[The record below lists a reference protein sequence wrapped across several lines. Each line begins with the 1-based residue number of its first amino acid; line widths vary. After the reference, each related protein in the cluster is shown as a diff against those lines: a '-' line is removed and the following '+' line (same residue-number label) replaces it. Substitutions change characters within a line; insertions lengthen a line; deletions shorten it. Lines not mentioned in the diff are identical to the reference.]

1 MHGSTHFKRNG
12 QEKNERKKN
21 DKIKSVCAGFSKHIQ
36 THKEWTQTMLT
47 SCFVSVLKK
56 RKIAKN
62 AVAPRKHKVWVRK
75 LLTERKWKGEYH
87 VLVKEMMLF
96 DHETFYKQFRM
107 SPSRYESLLQM
118 IAPLIIKSSMKREA
132 IHPSERLLITLRA
145 LCSGD
150 SNFTIS
156 CSYRVGVT
164 TSLLC
169 TQFLHTFFSC
179 IPFCTFEPT

>member
-1 MHGSTHFKRNG
+1 M
-12 QEKNERKKN
+12 
-21 DKIKSVCAGFSKHIQ
+21 CALFLKTYSNSQ
-36 THKEWTQTMLT
+36 RMDTDDALLLALL
-47 SCFVSVLKK
+47 VLKK
-56 RKIAKN
+56 REIAKN
-62 AVAPRKHKVWVRK
+62 VVAPRKHKVWVRK

-107 SPSRYESLLQM
+107 SPTRYESLLQM
-118 IAPLIIKSSMKREA
+118 ITPLIIKSSTRREA

-164 TSLLC
+164 TVHFYLPFSSLFSM
-169 TQFLHTFFSC
+169 FLLHFAQTAHNFYTLFFSC